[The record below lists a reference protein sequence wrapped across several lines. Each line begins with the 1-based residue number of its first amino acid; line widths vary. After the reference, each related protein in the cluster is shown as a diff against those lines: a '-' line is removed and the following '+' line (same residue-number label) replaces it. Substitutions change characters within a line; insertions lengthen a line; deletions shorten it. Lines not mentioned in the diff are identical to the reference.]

1 MLLLPCPWNGSVFR
15 ARNTARIGKEPTGKV
30 RSSYP
35 RTEEMHDY
43 DPTRITSLSTTTVVF
58 LIVFLPAILLAFLL
72 WVSYTFAP
80 WV

>member
-1 MLLLPCPWNGSVFR
+1 
-15 ARNTARIGKEPTGKV
+15 
-30 RSSYP
+30 
-35 RTEEMHDY
+35 MHDY